1 MSLQLFSW
9 NIHGANSPEK
19 RKRIF
24 HILRK
29 EQLDVI
35 CLQETHVT
43 RLHRRVLINKRL
55 GQEFISSD
63 KVKKRGVVIYAKESL
78 APKFVF
84 KDEQGRILAIEIQS
98 QGEKFLIVGIYAPN
112 EGKSE
117 FYKKLHEIML
127 DHIDYNNIILMG
139 DMNGVVSTYMDKSQN
154 QNLTKDGRLPKTF
167 FELTDNMDLID
178 IWRIKNPLGKE
189 GTFFSEAHLS
199 WTRIDQIWISRGLA
213 PKTKKIEICPK
224 TCSDHNA
231 LKIDLRLTP
240 AGSFRWRMND
250 SLFRDQE
257 IVKKAQKTMK
267 DYFEINLNTSV
278 EKKTIWDASK
288 AVMRGFLIQQ
298 NTIKKKLWNGKK
310 DKILEKIRDGEKRLR
325 LNPKSKEVL
334 REIKFHQAQ
343 YAKLINQEVEWKIK
357 QMKQRSFESAN
368 KCGKLLSWQL
378 KKRQKLNFVTNLEV
392 EGECIQKPEEI
403 RKCFQRYFKKL
414 FTQGPQVETEINKFL
429 KSHGLQ
435 KLTQDKQTALNYKI
449 TQQEIESAIQNMQ
462 LGKSPGP
469 DGLTSKYYKTLK
481 EYLTQ
486 PLMEVCNQILE
497 GKGAPES
504 WKEAFITL
512 IPKLES
518 EKTQLKNYRPISL
531 LNVDYKIFADILAS
545 RLKKVLNEVIHKDQA
560 GFLPGRHL
568 SDNTRNIIDV
578 LELLQTNMNTKAVL
592 IFIDAEKAF
601 DNISWKFMKKN
612 LEGMGVGRA
621 FQNGIEAI
629 YSEQKAK
636 LIVNNVVTEEF
647 KIEKGTRQGCPLSPL
662 LFISVLEVLLNLIRK
677 DQRVEGIQV
686 GGKQYKLKAFADDL
700 VLTLQEPEPSTKRA
714 LELISEFGR
723 VAGFKLNKQKTKVL
737 VKNLTP
743 SEIDGFQKETELNVV
758 KKVKYL
764 GVNLTGKNLNLFKD
778 NYEKCWSEI
787 KKDLEIWS
795 RLKLSLLGRIAAVKM
810 NVLPRMLFLFQALQ
824 IVDRVECFGKWQ
836 RDIMKFVWQGKKPR
850 IKFKILTDAKERG
863 GFALPDLRLY
873 YEAASFCWMKDW
885 FLLENTDV
893 LDLEGFNNAFGWHAY
908 LWYDKVKLHKLFKNH
923 IVRKSLFNVWTK
935 YKDLLENKTPR
946 WLSPMEAKA
955 TKILNMGGGWEK
967 YCEIIERV
975 GDTWRLQSFEK
986 LKGKVR
992 DWFHYAQILEI
1003 FKKDK
1008 KIGFQ
1013 VEKSKLELE
1022 LLEPKTKVLSRM
1034 YNLLLKWNTQD
1045 ETVKSAMIK
1054 WAQDIGYNIMFEDWE
1069 RLWTTGMKFT
1079 ACSALKEN
1087 IMKMMYRW
1095 YMTPV
1100 KLAKIYHL
1108 SDNKCWKCKEA
1119 EGTFFHLWWTCPRV
1133 KAFWEMIYNELKKV
1147 FKYTFHKKPEA
1158 FLLGIVGQRVPKKDR
1173 TFFLYATTAA
1183 RILIAKYWKAQE
1195 LPTLEE
1201 WHTQLM
1207 DYMELAEMTGRIR
1220 DLGEEAV
1227 EEDWKKFKEYLQK
1240 HYKLY
1245 EC

>member
-1 MSLQLFSW
+1 MSLQLLSW

-29 EQLDVI
+29 EQLDII

-63 KVKKRGVVIYAKESL
+63 KVKKRGVVIYAKENL
-78 APKFVF
+78 APKFLF
-84 KDEQGRILAIEIQS
+84 KDEQGRILAIEIQI

-127 DHIDYNNIILMG
+127 DHIDYTNIILMG

-167 FELTDNMDLID
+167 FELTDNMDLTD
-178 IWRIKNPLGKE
+178 IWRTKNPLGKE

-199 WTRIDQIWISRGLA
+199 WTRIDQIWITRGLA

-231 LKIDLRLTP
+231 LKMDLRLTP

-250 SLFRDQE
+250 TLFRDQE
-257 IVKKAQKTMK
+257 IVKKAQKTLK

-278 EKKTIWDASK
+278 GKKTIWDASK

-298 NTIKKKLWNGKK
+298 NSIKKKLWNGEK

-357 QMKQRSFESAN
+357 QMRQRSFESAN
-368 KCGKLLSWQL
+368 KCGKLLAWQL
-378 KKRQKLNFVTNLEV
+378 KKRQKMNFITNLEV
-392 EGECIQKPEEI
+392 EGESIQKPEEI

-414 FTQGPQVETEINKFL
+414 FTQGPQAETEINQFI
-429 KSHGLQ
+429 KSNGLQ
-435 KLTQDKQTALNYKI
+435 KLPQDKQTTLNYRI

-469 DGLTSKYYKTLK
+469 DGLTSKYYKVLK
-481 EYLTQ
+481 DHLIQ
-486 PLMEVCNQILE
+486 PLMEVCNQIME

-531 LNVDYKIFADILAS
+531 LNVDYKIFADIMAS
-545 RLKKVLNEVIHKDQA
+545 RFKKVLNEVIHKDQA

-601 DNISWKFMKKN
+601 DNISWKFMKRN

-677 DQRVEGIQV
+677 DQLVEGIQV
-686 GGKQYKLKAFADDL
+686 GRKQYKLKAFADDL
-700 VLTLQEPEPSTKRA
+700 VLTLQEPEPSTKRV
-714 LELISEFGR
+714 LELIYEFGR

-737 VKNLTP
+737 AKNLTP

-764 GVNLTGKNLNLFKD
+764 GVNLSGKNLNLFKD

-810 NVLPRMLFLFQALQ
+810 NVLPKMLFLFQTLQ

-836 RDIMKFVWQGKKPR
+836 KDITKFVWQGKKPR
-850 IKFKILTDAKERG
+850 IKLKILTDAKERG

-908 LWYDKVKLHKLFKNH
+908 LWYDKVKVHKLFKNH
-923 IVRKSLFNVWTK
+923 IVRKALFIVWTK

-955 TKILNMGGGWEK
+955 SKLLNMEGGWAK
-967 YCEIIERV
+967 YCEIIEKV
-975 GDTWRLQSFEK
+975 GDNWRLQSLEK
-986 LKGKVR
+986 IKDKVR
-992 DWFHYAQILEI
+992 DWLHYAQI
-1003 FKKDK
+1003 
-1008 KIGFQ
+1008 Q
-1013 VEKSKLELE
+1013 
-1022 LLEPKTKVLSRM
+1022 
-1034 YNLLLKWNTQD
+1034 
-1045 ETVKSAMIK
+1045 ET
-1054 WAQDIGYNIMFEDWE
+1054 F
-1069 RLWTTGMKFT
+1069 
-1079 ACSALKEN
+1079 
-1087 IMKMMYRW
+1087 
-1095 YMTPV
+1095 
-1100 KLAKIYHL
+1100 
-1108 SDNKCWKCKEA
+1108 
-1119 EGTFFHLWWTCPRV
+1119 
-1133 KAFWEMIYNELKKV
+1133 
-1147 FKYTFHKKPEA
+1147 
-1158 FLLGIVGQRVPKKDR
+1158 
-1173 TFFLYATTAA
+1173 
-1183 RILIAKYWKAQE
+1183 
-1195 LPTLEE
+1195 
-1201 WHTQLM
+1201 
-1207 DYMELAEMTGRIR
+1207 
-1220 DLGEEAV
+1220 
-1227 EEDWKKFKEYLQK
+1227 
-1240 HYKLY
+1240 
-1245 EC
+1245 

>member
-1 MSLQLFSW
+1 
-9 NIHGANSPEK
+9 
-19 RKRIF
+19 
-24 HILRK
+24 
-29 EQLDVI
+29 
-35 CLQETHVT
+35 
-43 RLHRRVLINKRL
+43 
-55 GQEFISSD
+55 
-63 KVKKRGVVIYAKESL
+63 
-78 APKFVF
+78 
-84 KDEQGRILAIEIQS
+84 
-98 QGEKFLIVGIYAPN
+98 
-112 EGKSE
+112 
-117 FYKKLHEIML
+117 
-127 DHIDYNNIILMG
+127 
-139 DMNGVVSTYMDKSQN
+139 
-154 QNLTKDGRLPKTF
+154 
-167 FELTDNMDLID
+167 
-178 IWRIKNPLGKE
+178 
-189 GTFFSEAHLS
+189 
-199 WTRIDQIWISRGLA
+199 
-213 PKTKKIEICPK
+213 
-224 TCSDHNA
+224 
-231 LKIDLRLTP
+231 
-240 AGSFRWRMND
+240 
-250 SLFRDQE
+250 
-257 IVKKAQKTMK
+257 
-267 DYFEINLNTSV
+267 
-278 EKKTIWDASK
+278 
-288 AVMRGFLIQQ
+288 
-298 NTIKKKLWNGKK
+298 
-310 DKILEKIRDGEKRLR
+310 
-325 LNPKSKEVL
+325 
-334 REIKFHQAQ
+334 
-343 YAKLINQEVEWKIK
+343 
-357 QMKQRSFESAN
+357 MKQRSFESAN
-368 KCGKLLSWQL
+368 KCGKLLAWQL

-414 FTQGPQVETEINKFL
+414 FTQGPQAETEINQFI

-435 KLTQDKQTALNYKI
+435 KLSQDKQATLNYKI

-469 DGLTSKYYKTLK
+469 DGLTSKYYKILR

-486 PLMEVCNQILE
+486 PLMEVCNQIME

-512 IPKLES
+512 ILKLES

-545 RLKKVLNEVIHKDQA
+545 RFKKVLNEVIHKDQA

-578 LELLQTNMNTKAVL
+578 LELLQTNLNTKAVL

-601 DNISWKFMKKN
+601 DNISWKFMKEN

-677 DQRVEGIQV
+677 DQLVEGIQV

-700 VLTLQEPEPSTKRA
+700 VLTLQEPESSTKRA
-714 LELISEFGR
+714 LELIYEFGR

-737 VKNLTP
+737 AKNLTS
-743 SEIDGFQKETELNVV
+743 SEIDGFQKEMELNVV

-764 GVNLTGKNLNLFKD
+764 GVNMTGKNLNLFKD

-787 KKDLEIWS
+787 KKDLETWS

-810 NVLPRMLFLFQALQ
+810 NVLPKMLFLFQTLQ

-836 RDIMKFVWQGKKPR
+836 KDIMKFVWQGKKPR

-873 YEAASFCWMKDW
+873 YEAASFCWMRDW

-908 LWYDKVKLHKLFKNH
+908 LWYDKVKVHKLFKNH
-923 IVRKSLFNVWTK
+923 IVRKALFNVWIK

-955 TKILNMGGGWEK
+955 SKRLNMGGGWAK

-975 GDTWRLQSFEK
+975 GDNWKLKSLEK
-986 LKGKVR
+986 LKDKVR
-992 DWFHYAQILEI
+992 DWLHYAQIQET

-1008 KIGFQ
+1008 KNGFQ
-1013 VEKSKLELE
+1013 VEKSKLETE

-1079 ACSALKEN
+1079 ACTALKEN
-1087 IMKMMYRW
+1087 IMKMIYRW

-1119 EGTFFHLWWTCPRV
+1119 EGTFFHLWWTCPKV

-1158 FLLGIVGQRVPKKDR
+1158 FLLGIVGQRVLKKDR

-1207 DYMELAEMTGRIR
+1207 DYMELAEMTGRIQ
-1220 DLGEEAV
+1220 DLE
-1227 EEDWKKFKEYLQK
+1227 KR
-1240 HYKLY
+1240 
-1245 EC
+1245 

>member
-1 MSLQLFSW
+1 
-9 NIHGANSPEK
+9 
-19 RKRIF
+19 
-24 HILRK
+24 
-29 EQLDVI
+29 
-35 CLQETHVT
+35 
-43 RLHRRVLINKRL
+43 
-55 GQEFISSD
+55 
-63 KVKKRGVVIYAKESL
+63 
-78 APKFVF
+78 
-84 KDEQGRILAIEIQS
+84 
-98 QGEKFLIVGIYAPN
+98 
-112 EGKSE
+112 
-117 FYKKLHEIML
+117 
-127 DHIDYNNIILMG
+127 
-139 DMNGVVSTYMDKSQN
+139 MDKSQN

-178 IWRIKNPLGKE
+178 IWRTKNPLGKE

-199 WTRIDQIWISRGLA
+199 WTRIDQIWMSRGLA

-250 SLFRDQE
+250 SLLRDQE
-257 IVKKAQKTMK
+257 IVKKAQKTLK

-278 EKKTIWDASK
+278 EKKIIWDASK

-310 DKILEKIRDGEKRLR
+310 DKILEKIRDGEKKLR

-343 YAKLINQEVEWKIK
+343 YTKLINQEVEWKIK

-368 KCGKLLSWQL
+368 KCGKLLAWQL

-414 FTQGPQVETEINKFL
+414 FTQEPQVDTEINKFL
-429 KSHGLQ
+429 KNHGLQ
-435 KLTQDKQTALNYKI
+435 KLTQDKQTSLNYKI

-481 EYLTQ
+481 EYLVQ
-486 PLMEVCNQILE
+486 PLMEVCNQIME

-504 WKEAFITL
+504 WREAFITL

-531 LNVDYKIFADILAS
+531 LNVDYKIFADILAN

-568 SDNTRNIIDV
+568 SDNTRNIVDV
-578 LELLQTNMNTKAVL
+578 LELLQTNVNTKAVL

-621 FQNGIEAI
+621 FQNSIEAI

-737 VKNLTP
+737 AKNLTT
-743 SEIDGFQKETELNVV
+743 SEIEGFQKETELNVV
-758 KKVKYL
+758 TKVKYL

-787 KKDLEIWS
+787 KKDLETWS

-810 NVLPRMLFLFQALQ
+810 NVLPRMLFLFQTLQ

-836 RDIMKFVWQGKKPR
+836 RDITKFVWQGKKPR

-908 LWYDKVKLHKLFKNH
+908 LWYDKVKVHKLFKNH
-923 IVRKSLFNVWTK
+923 IVRKALFIVW
-935 YKDLLENKTPR
+935 D
-946 WLSPMEAKA
+946 
-955 TKILNMGGGWEK
+955 
-967 YCEIIERV
+967 
-975 GDTWRLQSFEK
+975 
-986 LKGKVR
+986 
-992 DWFHYAQILEI
+992 
-1003 FKKDK
+1003 
-1008 KIGFQ
+1008 
-1013 VEKSKLELE
+1013 
-1022 LLEPKTKVLSRM
+1022 
-1034 YNLLLKWNTQD
+1034 
-1045 ETVKSAMIK
+1045 
-1054 WAQDIGYNIMFEDWE
+1054 
-1069 RLWTTGMKFT
+1069 
-1079 ACSALKEN
+1079 
-1087 IMKMMYRW
+1087 
-1095 YMTPV
+1095 
-1100 KLAKIYHL
+1100 
-1108 SDNKCWKCKEA
+1108 
-1119 EGTFFHLWWTCPRV
+1119 
-1133 KAFWEMIYNELKKV
+1133 
-1147 FKYTFHKKPEA
+1147 
-1158 FLLGIVGQRVPKKDR
+1158 
-1173 TFFLYATTAA
+1173 
-1183 RILIAKYWKAQE
+1183 
-1195 LPTLEE
+1195 
-1201 WHTQLM
+1201 
-1207 DYMELAEMTGRIR
+1207 
-1220 DLGEEAV
+1220 
-1227 EEDWKKFKEYLQK
+1227 
-1240 HYKLY
+1240 
-1245 EC
+1245 

>member
-1 MSLQLFSW
+1 MSLQLLSW
-9 NIHGANSPEK
+9 NINGGNSPEK
-19 RKRIF
+19 RRRIF
-24 HILRK
+24 HILKK
-29 EQLDVI
+29 EQLDII

-43 RLHRRVLINKRL
+43 RLHRKVLINKRL

-78 APKFVF
+78 SPKLLF
-84 KDEQGRILAIEIQS
+84 KDEQGRILAIETQV
-98 QGEKFLIVGIYAPN
+98 QGEKFLTLGIYAPN

-117 FYKKLHEIML
+117 FYKKLHEIIL
-127 DHIDYNNIILMG
+127 DYSDYDNIIMMG
-139 DMNGVVSTYMDKSQN
+139 DMNGVVSTNMDKSQN

-178 IWRIKNPLGKE
+178 IWRTKNPLGKE
-189 GTFFSEAHLS
+189 GTFFSEAHMS
-199 WTRIDQIWISRGLA
+199 WTRIDQIWVTRRLA
-213 PKTKKIEICPK
+213 PKTRKVEICPK

-231 LKIDLRLTP
+231 MKMELRLTP
-240 AGSFRWRMND
+240 TGSFRWKMND
-250 SLFRDQE
+250 TLLRDQE
-257 IVKKAQKTMK
+257 IVKKAQKILK
-267 DYFEINLNTSV
+267 DYFEINLNTTV
-278 EKKTIWDASK
+278 ERRIIWDASK

-298 NTIKKKLWNGKK
+298 NTIKKRLWNGKK
-310 DKILEKIRDGEKRLR
+310 DKILEKIRDGEKKLR
-325 LNPKSKEVL
+325 SKPKSKEIL

-368 KCGKLLSWQL
+368 KCGKLLAWQL
-378 KKRQKLNFVTNLEV
+378 KKRQKLNTVTNLEID
-392 EGECIQKPEEI
+392 GRDIQKPEEI

-414 FTQGPQVETEINKFL
+414 YTQGPQEETGIDQFL
-429 KSHGLQ
+429 KSNGLS
-435 KLTQDKQTALNYKI
+435 KLDQEKRAILNHKI
-449 TQQEIESAIQNMQ
+449 TQQEIEGAIQNMQ

-469 DGLTSKYYKTLK
+469 DGLTSKYYKILK
-481 EYLTQ
+481 DFLTQ
-486 PLMEVCNQILE
+486 PLMEVCNKILE
-497 GKGAPES
+497 GGKAPES

-512 IPKLES
+512 IPKVEA

-568 SDNTRNIIDV
+568 FDNTRNIIDI
-578 LELLQTNMNTKAVL
+578 LELLQTNINTKAVL

-612 LEGMGVGRA
+612 LEGMGVGRG
-621 FQNGIEAI
+621 FENGIQAI

-662 LFISVLEVLLNLIRK
+662 LFISVLEVLLNMIRE
-677 DQRVEGIQV
+677 DRLVQGIQV
-686 GGKQYKLKAFADDL
+686 GVKQYKLKAFADDL
-700 VLTLQEPEPSTKRA
+700 VLTLQEPESSTKRV
-714 LELISEFGR
+714 LELIHEFGR
-723 VAGFKLNKQKTKVL
+723 VAGFKLNKLKTKVL
-737 VKNLTP
+737 EKNLTP
-743 SEIDGFQKETELNVV
+743 LEIERFQKETELNVV

-764 GVNLTGKNLNLFKD
+764 GVNLSAKNLNLFKD

-795 RLKLSLLGRIAAVKM
+795 RLKLSLLGRIAALKM
-810 NVLPRMLFLFQALQ
+810 NVLPKMLFLFQTLQ

-836 RDIMKFVWQGKKPR
+836 KDISKFVWQGKKPR

-873 YEAASFCWMKDW
+873 YEAAAFCWMKDW
-885 FLLENTDV
+885 LLLENTDV
-893 LDLEGFNNAFGWHAY
+893 LDLEGFNNTFGWHAY
-908 LWYDKVKLHKLFKNH
+908 LWYDKVKVHKMFKNH
-923 IVRKSLFNVWTK
+923 IVRKAIFMVWTK
-935 YKDLLENKTPR
+935 YKDLLEGKTPR
-946 WLSPMEAKA
+946 WLSPAEAKVRKRPNMEA
-955 TKILNMGGGWEK
+955 GWPK
-967 YCEIIERV
+967 YWEIIEKI
-975 GDTWRLQSFEK
+975 GDNWRLQSFEK
-986 LKGKVR
+986 LKNKVQ
-992 DWFHYAQILEI
+992 DWLHYAQIQEV
-1003 FKKDK
+1003 FKSDR

-1013 VEKSKLELE
+1013 VEKSKLETE

-1069 RLWTTGMKFT
+1069 RLWTTGIKFT

-1087 IMKMMYRW
+1087 IMKMIYRW

-1119 EGTFFHLWWTCPRV
+1119 EGTFFHLWWTCPKV
-1133 KAFWEMIYNELKKV
+1133 KAFWEMIYNELKK
-1147 FKYTFHKKPEA
+1147 
-1158 FLLGIVGQRVPKKDR
+1158 GI
-1173 TFFLYATTAA
+1173 
-1183 RILIAKYWKAQE
+1183 
-1195 LPTLEE
+1195 
-1201 WHTQLM
+1201 
-1207 DYMELAEMTGRIR
+1207 
-1220 DLGEEAV
+1220 
-1227 EEDWKKFKEYLQK
+1227 
-1240 HYKLY
+1240 
-1245 EC
+1245 